1 MRLSQVVF
9 FSLLGLA
16 TASPAPD
23 GLDSSAAVVADDF
36 KPDWDAF
43 ESDFKMAL
51 EESKA
56 DPSLAKRLNTHSA
69 SNVAYGQAIYAA
81 GSAAVNQVKGLKNWN
96 KAREQFTQL
105 GRKRGNYFCLW
116 KSSANNPF
124 PVTQGMM
131 DHNPD
136 PKTAVAAIC
145 YNKGYGVQN
154 PEGIYGLHSEKL
166 SVWPASTDYDCFYM
180 GKNNAFWSYGDGG
193 TINLFTRW
201 YHGACRFDDKSDL
214 YC

>member
-9 FSLLGLA
+9 LSLLGFA
-16 TASPAPD
+16 AAAPAPD

-36 KPDWDAF
+36 KPDWNAF
-43 ESDFKMAL
+43 ESDFKLAL
-51 EESKA
+51 EESEA
-56 DPSLAKRLNTHSA
+56 DASLAKRLNTQSA
-69 SNVAYGQAIYAA
+69 SNVAYGKAIYAA
-81 GSAAVNQVKGLKNWN
+81 GSAAVNQIKGLKNWN

-105 GRKRGNYFCLW
+105 
-116 KSSANNPF
+116 
-124 PVTQGMM
+124 VTQGMM

-154 PEGIYGLHSEKL
+154 PEGIYGLHSEKI

-201 YHGACRFDDKSDL
+201 QHGACRFDDKSDL

>member
-9 FSLLGLA
+9 LSLLGFA
-16 TASPAPD
+16 AAAPAPD
-23 GLDSSAAVVADDF
+23 GLDGSAAVVADDF
-36 KPDWDAF
+36 KPDWDTF
-43 ESDFKMAL
+43 ESDFKLAL

-56 DPSLAKRLNTHSA
+56 DASLAKRLNTHSA
-69 SNVAYGQAIYAA
+69 GNVAFGQAIYAA

-105 GRKRGNYFCLW
+105 
-116 KSSANNPF
+116 
-124 PVTQGMM
+124 VTQGMM

-136 PKTAVAAIC
+136 PETAVAAIC
-145 YNKGYGVQN
+145 YNKGYGIQN

-193 TINLFTRW
+193 TANLFTRW
-201 YHGACRFDDKSDL
+201 QHGACRFDGKSDL

>member
-9 FSLLGLA
+9 LSLLGFA
-16 TASPAPD
+16 AAAPAPD
-23 GLDSSAAVVADDF
+23 GLESGSAVGDDDF
-36 KPDWDAF
+36 KPDWNAF
-43 ESDFKMAL
+43 ESDFKLAL
-51 EESKA
+51 EEFDA
-56 DPSLAKRLNTHSA
+56 DPSLTKRLNTQSS

-81 GSAAVNQVKGLKNWN
+81 GAAAVKQVKGLKNWN
-96 KAREQFTQL
+96 KSREQFTQL
-105 GRKRGNYFCLW
+105 GKKKESHSFLW
-116 KSSANNPF
+116 RSRANTSF
-124 PVTQGMM
+124 PVTAGMM

-145 YNKGYGVQN
+145 YNKGYGIKD

-180 GKNNAFWSYGDGG
+180 GRNNAFWSYGDGG
-193 TINLFTRW
+193 SINLYTRW
-201 YHGACRFDDKSDL
+201 QHGACRFDDKSDL

>member
-9 FSLLGLA
+9 LSLFGFA
-16 TASPAPD
+16 AAAPAPD

-43 ESDFKMAL
+43 ESDFKLAL
-51 EESKA
+51 EESEA
-56 DPSLAKRLNTHSA
+56 DASLAKRLNTQSA
-69 SNVAYGQAIYAA
+69 SNVAYGKAIYAA
-81 GSAAVNQVKGLKNWN
+81 GSAAVNQIKGLKNWN

-105 GRKRGNYFCLW
+105 GKERGNLW
-116 KSSANNPF
+116 KSSANNSF

-145 YNKGYGVQN
+145 YNKGYGIQN
-154 PEGIYGLHSEKL
+154 PEGIYGLHSEKI

-201 YHGACRFDDKSDL
+201 QHGACRFDDKSDL